1 MDHFDDR
8 NIARSNRSND
18 GKGVQSKPCLLYT
31 SAERASMV
39 VRYQGG
45 NNAGHTVVVGD
56 EEFKLRL
63 IPSGILYPK
72 TTCVIGN
79 GVVIDPRVLLNELDY
94 LRGKG
99 VDTSKLRISERA
111 HVIMPY
117 HVLIDTLEEEA
128 KGDKKIGTTKNG
140 IGPCYMDKSA
150 RIGIRIGD
158 LLDREE
164 FAQRLS
170 AALESKNK
178 LLVKLY
184 GAEPL
189 DFQSLYDEY
198 CGYADQLARY
208 VTDTSL
214 LIDTALRNGDNVVF
228 EGAQGTLLD
237 LDHGTYPYVTS
248 SNPIASSA
256 CVGAGVGPT
265 NITQVLGI
273 VKAYTTRVGEGPF
286 PTELT
291 DAIGQALQERGRE
304 FGTVT
309 GRARRCGWI
318 DMVMLRYAIRLSG
331 INGFALMKLDVLDEL
346 PVIKICTHYEM
357 NGQRVDHFPCSL
369 KKLAQCQPVYE
380 ELPGWQ
386 CDTSKAR
393 SFDELP
399 ENAQKYINRLEE
411 LSGVKVKIVAVGP
424 KRSETI
430 IREHL
435 L

>member
-1 MDHFDDR
+1 MPGLVLLGAQWGDE
-8 NIARSNRSND
+8 
-18 GKGVQSKPCLLYT
+18 GKGKVTDYL
-31 SAERASMV
+31 AERASMV

-63 IPSGILYPK
+63 IPSGILYPD

-79 GVVIDPRVLLNELDY
+79 GVVIDPRVLLKELAY
-94 LRGKG
+94 LQEKG
-99 VDTSKLRISERA
+99 VDTSNLRISERA

-117 HVLIDTLEEEA
+117 HVLIDTLDEEA

-150 RIGIRIGD
+150 RIGIRIAD
-158 LLDREE
+158 LMDREE
-164 FAQRLS
+164 FAERLQNVL
-170 AALESKNK
+170 AIKNN

-184 GAEPL
+184 GAEPME
-189 DFQSLYDEY
+189 FEPLYEEY
-198 CGYADQLARY
+198 CGYADQLRQY

-214 LIDTALRNGDNVVF
+214 LIDNTLKEGKNVVF

-256 CVGAGVGPT
+256 CVGAGVGPI

-286 PTELT
+286 PTELSDET
-291 DAIGQALQERGRE
+291 GQALQAKGHE

-331 INGFALMKLDVLDEL
+331 ITAIALMKLDVLDEL
-346 PVIKICTHYEM
+346 ETIKICTHYEM
-357 NGQRVDHFPCSL
+357 DGQRVDAFPTSL
-369 KKLAQCQPVYE
+369 KKLGQCQPVYE

-386 CDTSKAR
+386 CDTSKATT
-393 SFDELP
+393 FAELP
-399 ENAQKYINRLEE
+399 ATAQKYINRIEE
-411 LSGVKVKIVAVGP
+411 LTGVKVKIVAVGP

-430 IREHL
+430 IREDL